1 MASRDFIGIEL
12 SNQNEWIVVKRA
24 GTDRTCQRFRDSPTD
39 MAALMTFLRD
49 RCTRPKICLKA
60 AGDASVRLVG
70 YLGGIPDAE
79 VLLISDEGLQV
90 HKARLAS
97 TTLHPYMQGSANAAE
112 TLARCAE
119 RLI

>member
-1 MASRDFIGIEL
+1 MTSRDFIGIEHTK
-12 SNQNEWIVVKRA
+12 QNEWIVVKRV
-24 GTDRTCQRFRDSPTD
+24 GTDQTCQRFRDSPTD
-39 MAALMTFLRD
+39 MASLMRFLRD

-60 AGDASVRLVG
+60 AGDASVRLVRQ
-70 YLGGIPDAE
+70 LGGIPDAE
-79 VLLISDEGLQV
+79 VLLISEKGLQV
-90 HKARLAS
+90 HKAWLGE